1 MRGVSPCERTP
12 KMCGLA
18 SHSRAKLMR
27 LLMPVTMVTVSMVY
41 SAWTTKAS
49 PDWRAASH
57 DAGGERP
64 ELGVPALGESSI
76 QRSIQPLSSGSK
88 EFSSSSSS
96 KERNG
101 LAGGVLRSSQS
112 SSAIATP
119 LYSATQIM
127 VHMSTCNFK
136 AATLHA
142 LPIRP
147 SCIGGGGSRRPPP
160 LCLARRRRRH
170 FHSPFPAHNRV
181 SVCSFRLRS
190 CF

>member
-101 LAGGVLRSSQS
+101 LAGGVHRSQS

-119 LYSATQIM
+119 LYSATQTIA
-127 VHMSTCNFK
+127 HTRKCNFK
-136 AATLHA
+136 AATL
-142 LPIRP
+142 LTLLVRP
-147 SCIGGGGSRRPPP
+147 SCIGGGGGSRRPPP
-160 LCLARRRRRH
+160 LCLARRRAGT
-170 FHSPFPAHNRV
+170 FTLSFPAHNRV

>member
-1 MRGVSPCERTP
+1 MREVSPCERTP

-27 LLMPVTMVTVSMVY
+27 LLMPVTIVTVSMVY
-41 SAWTTKAS
+41 SAWTMAS
-49 PDWRAASH
+49 PGWRAASH

-101 LAGGVLRSSQS
+101 LAGGVHRSQS

-119 LYSATQIM
+119 LYSATQTI
-127 VHMSTCNFK
+127 VHIPKCNFK

-142 LPIRP
+142 MPIRP
-147 SCIGGGGSRRPPP
+147 SCIGGGGSSRPPP
-160 LCLARRRRRH
+160 HLCLARRRRRH
-170 FHSPFPAHNRV
+170 FHSPFPAHNRI